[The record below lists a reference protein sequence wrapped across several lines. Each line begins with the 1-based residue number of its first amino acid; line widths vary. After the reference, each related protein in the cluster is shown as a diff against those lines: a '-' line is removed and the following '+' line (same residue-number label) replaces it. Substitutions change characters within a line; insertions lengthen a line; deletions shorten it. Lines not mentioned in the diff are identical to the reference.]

1 MEGKEIIRL
10 EHITKK
16 FPGVTALS
24 DVSIAF
30 NLGEVHAL
38 VGENGAGKSTLI
50 KTLLGAYQPTEGDI
64 YFEGEKRTIAT
75 PAEASKLGIEGVH
88 QELMLI
94 PHLSVAQNIFI
105 NREPKNKAGFFDR
118 KEMRRRSEELLS
130 DFDINI
136 DVKKNV
142 KGYSASIWKMI
153 DIARVVNLN
162 PRVIIFDEPTAILSE
177 REVTSLFKA
186 IKKLKEEGMAI
197 IYISHRLDE
206 INALADKI
214 SVLRDGHLI
223 KTLDAEGVTKDD
235 IVKMMVGRDVSSYY
249 LRNINKPGEE
259 LIRMENVSLKK
270 GQENI
275 SLTVRRGE
283 IVGLAGLVGAGRTE
297 VAEGLLGIN
306 RILSGNVYY
315 KGEKY
320 IPSSPSSAINKGI
333 YLVPENR
340 KYQGLILKFTVAN
353 NIALSVFNRWAK
365 FFYKKNHEEEAAKR
379 EIKALSIKTPTI
391 NQKVGNL
398 SGGNQQKVVIGK
410 ALETDSEFMIFDEP
424 SVGVDVGAK
433 EEIHNHMDEFVG
445 KGGGILMISSDLPEV
460 IGLCDRVYIMYENKI
475 VKELKREELSD
486 KNIADYML
494 GSKTGEAI

>member
-1 MEGKEIIRL
+1 M
-10 EHITKK
+10 
-16 FPGVTALS
+16 
-24 DVSIAF
+24 
-30 NLGEVHAL
+30 
-38 VGENGAGKSTLI
+38 
-50 KTLLGAYQPTEGDI
+50 
-64 YFEGEKRTIAT
+64 
-75 PAEASKLGIEGVH
+75 
-88 QELMLI
+88 
-94 PHLSVAQNIFI
+94 
-105 NREPKNKAGFFDR
+105 
-118 KEMRRRSEELLS
+118 
-130 DFDINI
+130 
-136 DVKKNV
+136 
-142 KGYSASIWKMI
+142 
-153 DIARVVNLN
+153 
-162 PRVIIFDEPTAILSE
+162 
-177 REVTSLFKA
+177 
-186 IKKLKEEGMAI
+186 
-197 IYISHRLDE
+197 
-206 INALADKI
+206 
-214 SVLRDGHLI
+214 
-223 KTLDAEGVTKDD
+223 
-235 IVKMMVGRDVSSYY
+235 
-249 LRNINKPGEE
+249 RNINKPGEE

-353 NIALSVFNRWAK
+353 NIALSVFNRWAE
-365 FFYKKNHEEEAAKR
+365 FFYKKNREEEAAKR

-433 EEIHNHMDEFVG
+433 EEIHNQMDEFVG